1 MGRKETETSGLNTS
15 ILFVQMFYDNT
26 FKKPSKDDRNNT
38 RKSLWNGGK
47 IILVKN
53 LIRKDVSFHIEI
65 AYHMANL

>member
-15 ILFVQMFYDNT
+15 ILFVQMFCDNT

-38 RKSLWNGGK
+38 RKSLWNGRK
-47 IILVKN
+47 VILVKN
-53 LIRKDVSFHIEI
+53 LISKDVSFHIEI